1 MIFFAPHSSGSA
13 LFITSLIF
21 LFPCNDLA
29 FPLIQNA
36 TNPYSNYAV
45 ECKDDISW
53 VDVGY
58 NTADCQQAI
67 EDFFQRRYS
76 SWDVDPW
83 NSLLTGTQDILDCPL

>member
-1 MIFFAPHSSGSA
+1 MIFFGPHSSWSA

-21 LFPCNDLA
+21 LFPYNDLA

-53 VDVGY
+53 VDFATIPPTVSKLSK
-58 NTADCQQAI
+58 I
-67 EDFFQRRYS
+67 S
-76 SWDVDPW
+76 
-83 NSLLTGTQDILDCPL
+83 I